1 LKNLSIEKLAAALLV
16 IFAALIAIAALYAL
30 IAAILA
36 EINPVAAVATI
47 SVAVAGLAWVKKTS
61 FTSKIMN
68 RTSQPQK
75 FTEAEFRHISEG
87 ESS

>member
-1 LKNLSIEKLAAALLV
+1 
-16 IFAALIAIAALYAL
+16 
-30 IAAILA
+30 
-36 EINPVAAVATI
+36 VAAVAAI